1 MVSEESLMSKLFES
15 AKIGKLDI
23 KNRFIH
29 SATYEGMLQTIEMFR
44 AIVKSMANGEKAK
57 AA

>member
-1 MVSEESLMSKLFES
+1 MSKLFES

>member
-1 MVSEESLMSKLFES
+1 MSKLFES

-29 SATYEGMLQTIEMFR
+29 SATYEGATIKNEFSVTFNR
-44 AIVKSMANGEKAK
+44 IIRTSQ
-57 AA
+57 